1 MSILDFF
8 KKGKKTKEVGFVV
21 EDLNDLEEFKND
33 DVIYTSYKKEEPK
46 KEEVVLKATKKL
58 PIEELK
64 EKVIEL
70 ENKVVTKEYVDRL
83 IEESGSNEVSLTNK
97 DKSKNI
103 ISMVAALSLLG
114 TISIGYLSYNNF
126 SQMDEN
132 LIKLDNS
139 IKSVKVESSNQSSVS
154 IDETKIKELLD
165 KVVALENTNKTLSK
179 DFEDLK
185 TKKEESKGITKEEM
199 LKTIAEFAK
208 FKEIDDK
215 LIAMSADGKDKK
227 IADIMKKYEE
237 ANMLMTEVVKKQREE
252 IVSLNQKMTELAQES
267 KEKISLTKD
276 DLNKFAMLETR
287 VLKDGDIIDSL
298 NKQVSKIND
307 ELNNRKLNILSE
319 TKSLDNSNLSSQV
332 EKEINKSKVTD
343 SKKNLPIFS
352 IYKILN
358 GGQFYLKNRVNGK
371 LLEQPI
377 SEKDVIINRY
387 EVLNVDY
394 ENKVIIF
401 KDHETGTSLT
411 LAENE

>member
-21 EDLNDLEEFKND
+21 ENLNDLEEFKND
-33 DVIYTSYKKEEPK
+33 DVIYTSCKKEEPK

-70 ENKVVTKEYVDRL
+70 ENKVVTKEYVDKL
-83 IEESGSNEVSLTNK
+83 IEENGSNENSLTK

-103 ISMVAALSLLG
+103 ISIVAALSLLG

-139 IKSVKVESSNQSSVS
+139 IKSVKVESSNQTSTP

-165 KVVALENTNKTLSK
+165 KIVALENTNKTLSK

-252 IVSLNQKMTELAQES
+252 IVSLNQKMTELVQES

>member
-8 KKGKKTKEVGFVV
+8 KKGKKTKEFGFVV
-21 EDLNDLEEFKND
+21 ENLNDLEEFKND
-33 DVIYTSYKKEEPK
+33 DVIYTSCKKEEPK

-70 ENKVVTKEYVDRL
+70 ENKVVTKEYVDKL
-83 IEESGSNEVSLTNK
+83 IEENGSNENSLTK

-103 ISMVAALSLLG
+103 ISIVAALSLLG

-252 IVSLNQKMTELAQES
+252 IVSLNQKMTELVQES

>member
-70 ENKVVTKEYVDRL
+70 ENKVVTKEYVDKL
-83 IEESGSNEVSLTNK
+83 IEENGSNENSLTK

-103 ISMVAALSLLG
+103 ISIVAALSLLG

-139 IKSVKVESSNQSSVS
+139 IKSVKVESSNQTSTP

-165 KVVALENTNKTLSK
+165 KIVALENTNKTLSK

>member
-8 KKGKKTKEVGFVV
+8 KKGKKTKEFGFVV
-21 EDLNDLEEFKND
+21 ENLNDLEEFKND
-33 DVIYTSYKKEEPK
+33 DVIYTSCKKEEPK

-70 ENKVVTKEYVDRL
+70 ENKVVTKEYVDKL
-83 IEESGSNEVSLTNK
+83 IEENGSNENSLTK

-103 ISMVAALSLLG
+103 ISIVAALSLLG

-139 IKSVKVESSNQSSVS
+139 IKSVKVESSNQTSTP

-165 KVVALENTNKTLSK
+165 KIVALENTNKTLSK

-252 IVSLNQKMTELAQES
+252 IVSLNQKMTELVQES

-401 KDHETGTSLT
+401 KDHETGISLT
-411 LAENE
+411 LSENE

>member
-83 IEESGSNEVSLTNK
+83 IEENGSNENSLTK

-103 ISMVAALSLLG
+103 ISIVAALSLLG

-139 IKSVKVESSNQSSVS
+139 IKSVKVESSNQTSTQ

-252 IVSLNQKMTELAQES
+252 IVSLNQKMTELVQES

>member
-83 IEESGSNEVSLTNK
+83 IEESGSNENTLTK

>member
-70 ENKVVTKEYVDRL
+70 ENKVVTKEYVDKL
-83 IEESGSNEVSLTNK
+83 IEENGSNENSLTK

-103 ISMVAALSLLG
+103 ISIVAALSLLG

-154 IDETKIKELLD
+154 IDETKMKELLD